1 MTNKER
7 IVELLNNY
15 ISENKALKEE
25 YKDLEIKISL
35 FNEVL
40 TYLDMNYTNMKEH
53 SLNIDIL
60 LNSIY
65 NNNDYSNLFYKYLNQ
80 MLNNDVDDMKSFIA
94 KLNLE
99 YKTDLERFK
108 TLDKQIRNNR
118 NRVSSA
124 YRVTLAIKNDTPIL
138 ESKYDIINVKK
149 IIGYY
154 ETKGIIETKEDL
166 LLCNEIEYYNRNLKS
181 TNATEEQNTNDLYN
195 ELPNILNGGFEELD
209 TVEIRRSRKE
219 TLDKKVAE
227 IKSYIIYEDDVA
239 NSLDSYKRFITEDNE
254 FRYVVNEVLKSF
266 IYDMLEYYEIVNDL
280 ETYINKPLRKE
291 AITAYYKL
299 LNKYIDIRKYYEEIS
314 KLELTE
320 EDITEETLSV
330 KERQLVFTH
339 PTTNPT
345 KSRLIQDMKN
355 VPNEYYDTVLDL
367 LNRFTMGKVGSK
379 EFKSLS
385 NNKKAS
391 GYTELRYDQVRI
403 VTKHIKNNI
412 YDIVGVFVKKSDN
425 DMQQYKTM
433 FNRLITDIDTKE
445 LEQKELELSKLTMI
459 ELENLVK
466 ERARKSSR

>member
-80 MLNNDVDDMKSFIA
+80 MLNNNVDEMKSFIT

-99 YKTDLERFK
+99 YKSDLERFK

-124 YRVTLAIKNDTPIL
+124 YRVTLAIKNNTPIL

-209 TVEIRRSRKE
+209 VVEIRRSRKE

-239 NSLDSYKRFITEDNE
+239 NSLDSYKRFITEESE

-266 IYDMLEYYEIVNDL
+266 IYDMLE
-280 ETYINKPLRKE
+280 
-291 AITAYYKL
+291 
-299 LNKYIDIRKYYEEIS
+299 YYEEIS

-330 KERQLVFTH
+330 KERLLVFTH
-339 PTTNPT
+339 PVTNPT

-403 VTKHIKNNI
+403 VTKHIKDNI

-445 LEQKELELSKLTMI
+445 LEQKELELSKLTMT

-466 ERARKSSR
+466 ERARKGSR

>member
-1 MTNKER
+1 
-7 IVELLNNY
+7 
-15 ISENKALKEE
+15 
-25 YKDLEIKISL
+25 
-35 FNEVL
+35 
-40 TYLDMNYTNMKEH
+40 
-53 SLNIDIL
+53 
-60 LNSIY
+60 
-65 NNNDYSNLFYKYLNQ
+65 
-80 MLNNDVDDMKSFIA
+80 
-94 KLNLE
+94 
-99 YKTDLERFK
+99 
-108 TLDKQIRNNR
+108 
-118 NRVSSA
+118 
-124 YRVTLAIKNDTPIL
+124 
-138 ESKYDIINVKK
+138 
-149 IIGYY
+149 
-154 ETKGIIETKEDL
+154 
-166 LLCNEIEYYNRNLKS
+166 
-181 TNATEEQNTNDLYN
+181 
-195 ELPNILNGGFEELD
+195 
-209 TVEIRRSRKE
+209 
-219 TLDKKVAE
+219 
-227 IKSYIIYEDDVA
+227 
-239 NSLDSYKRFITEDNE
+239 
-254 FRYVVNEVLKSF
+254 
-266 IYDMLEYYEIVNDL
+266 MLEYYEIVNDL

-330 KERQLVFTH
+330 KERLLVFTH
-339 PTTNPT
+339 PVTNPT

-403 VTKHIKNNI
+403 VTKHIKDNI

-445 LEQKELELSKLTMI
+445 LEQKELELSKLTMT

-466 ERARKSSR
+466 ERARKNSR